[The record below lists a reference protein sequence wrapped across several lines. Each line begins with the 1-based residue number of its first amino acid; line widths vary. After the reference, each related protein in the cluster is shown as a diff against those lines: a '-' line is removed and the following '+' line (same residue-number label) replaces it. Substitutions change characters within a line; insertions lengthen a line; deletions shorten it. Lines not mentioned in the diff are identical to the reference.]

1 MRLFLKA
8 RSALIV
14 STALT
19 ALLLVRFTFAI
30 VKADTF
36 EIDQEGQVNKV
47 IDGDTF
53 DLKSG
58 DKIRLA
64 DIDAPESN
72 DPGYQEAK
80 DYLTDLFNQYG
91 WYAFMDVDDITGT
104 DPYGRLVCVAFVSYN
119 GTHYLNVNKAM
130 METRHAYMDNYAN
143 NEFDPYSWQLLVA
156 KSSVVP
162 EFHGLTIMVALTTMA
177 VFAAIARAGERGI
190 RVQGRDKKELT
201 PSRTIFSFSFRY
213 TVQGLLLE

>member
-1 MRLFLKA
+1 MRLLLKA

-14 STALT
+14 ITAVT
-19 ALLLVRFTFAI
+19 ALLLVRFTI
-30 VKADTF
+30 VVVKADTF
-36 EIDQEGQVNKV
+36 EIDQEGQVNQV

-53 DLKSG
+53 NLKSG

-91 WYAFMDVDDITGT
+91 WYVFLDVDDITGA
-104 DPYGRLVCVAFVSYN
+104 DPYGRLVCVAFVNYN

-130 METRHAYMDNYAN
+130 METRHAYIDNYAN

-162 EFHGLTIMVALTTMA
+162 EFHGLTIIVALVTMTL
-177 VFAAIARAGERGI
+177 FTAIARARKTRI

-201 PSRTIFSFSFRY
+201 PSRTIFFSFRY
-213 TVQGLLLE
+213 TIQGLLLE